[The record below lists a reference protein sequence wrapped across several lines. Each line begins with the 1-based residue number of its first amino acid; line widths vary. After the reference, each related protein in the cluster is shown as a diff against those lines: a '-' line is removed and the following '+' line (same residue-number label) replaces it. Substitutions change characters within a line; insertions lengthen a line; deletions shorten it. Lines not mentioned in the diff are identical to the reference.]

1 MNTSNVDAV
10 KVVHG
15 ALPLFQN
22 GASLESCEAIIEA
35 GLETFYEVGQ
45 ALAYVRDTELYR
57 AQYVT
62 FHAYLKER
70 WGFSFS
76 WANRLM
82 SSADV
87 VKSLAATP
95 TPPASVA
102 VAEELAPL
110 PTGLREQ
117 VWDEAVATTSRV
129 TGGRPNPTA
138 EEVHKLVIAKLAAG
152 SGVGS
157 AERKPRALSHQ
168 DQAILDKVRAGATL
182 VASLRIQ
189 RELIDKAQ
197 EEGLLVRVDRGSRWG
212 NPFILDD
219 DGTRE
224 EVILAYRDHYL
235 PHKPSLRSR
244 IGELRGRLLACWCA
258 PEPCHGDVLA
268 ELANRW
274 ANQ

>member
-1 MNTSNVDAV
+1 MTNSRVDAV
-10 KVVHG
+10 KTVH
-15 ALPLFQN
+15 ASLTLFQN

-45 ALAYVRDTELYR
+45 ALACVRDAELYR

-62 FHAYLKER
+62 FQAYLKER
-70 WGFSFS
+70 WGFSFG

-102 VAEELAPL
+102 IAEELAPL
-110 PTGLREQ
+110 PRGLRDEI
-117 VWDEAVATTSRV
+117 WDQALANTSRM

-138 EEVHKLVIAKLAAG
+138 EEVHKLVSAKLAAG
-152 SGVGS
+152 SG
-157 AERKPRALSHQ
+157 ARPRERKPQPLSRQ
-168 DQAILDKVRAGATL
+168 DQAILERVRGGATL
-182 VASLRIQ
+182 VASLRVH

-212 NPFILDD
+212 NPFVLDD
-219 DGTRE
+219 DGTRD
-224 EVILAYRDHYL
+224 EVIEAYKDHYL
-235 PHKPSLRSR
+235 PYKPSLRTR
-244 IGELRGRLLACWCA
+244 IGELRGKLLACWCA
-258 PEPCHGDVLA
+258 PESCHGDVLA